1 MISDDLGGYPT
12 VLQVGKHDLEIKSA
26 NVAVGEMAWHV
37 LLAELGINH
46 KFRSSLAHPWDVS
59 P

>member
-12 VLQVGKHDLEIKSA
+12 VLQEDKHDLQIKSA
-26 NVAVGEMAWHV
+26 NVAVGEMVGHEF
-37 LLAELGINH
+37 LAVLGIKH